1 MEAFYG
7 PGAGSRAATGRMLPG
22 MRDLLARSSPVQ
34 AFRELRRDFGRVVF
48 VLAAGDLVASFG
60 FSLVFPFLTI
70 YIVESFGA
78 SAFEAGL
85 VLTLYSV
92 VSIVSASAGGWLAD
106 RVGRRPVMIVSIGI
120 TGLIVGLMGQAADL
134 VQIAILTL
142 ALGMV
147 DPAFIPA
154 ARAAIAD
161 VVPEER
167 RPRAYG
173 LLAVAASVGWI
184 AGPAIGAGLSR
195 LGYPLLFAI
204 AGSIIAIYALIALRW
219 LPETRPVPGGPQ
231 AATEPRTVGA
241 DQDPVGAAP
250 PAAAG
255 AADPSRRAS
264 TGDPTPGS
272 PSAPATP
279 AAVRPM
285 LVLAA
290 FLPLAVVLHGA
301 SFVWVTTLPIA
312 ASTELGVS
320 TDTWG
325 ILFSLNGL
333 MIVLFQM
340 RVAAGS
346 ERRSKPLMMALAAL
360 FYAAG
365 YAIVALITVGPGLAV
380 AGLAAV
386 IVTVTIGEMLLYPL
400 EASFVSDL
408 APVDV
413 RGRYQGIALAA
424 ASLGTALAPPVTGWV
439 LDRAPGPVLWLLVAA
454 AAVFCA
460 LGLALLSR
468 LAARLPPAAS
478 PVGLPIGGVPG
489 SPEVAP

>member
-1 MEAFYG
+1 
-7 PGAGSRAATGRMLPG
+7 
-22 MRDLLARSSPVQ
+22 
-34 AFRELRRDFGRVVF
+34 
-48 VLAAGDLVASFG
+48 
-60 FSLVFPFLTI
+60 
-70 YIVESFGA
+70 
-78 SAFEAGL
+78 
-85 VLTLYSV
+85 
-92 VSIVSASAGGWLAD
+92 
-106 RVGRRPVMIVSIGI
+106 
-120 TGLIVGLMGQAADL
+120 
-134 VQIAILTL
+134 
-142 ALGMV
+142 
-147 DPAFIPA
+147 
-154 ARAAIAD
+154 
-161 VVPEER
+161 
-167 RPRAYG
+167 
-173 LLAVAASVGWI
+173 
-184 AGPAIGAGLSR
+184 
-195 LGYPLLFAI
+195 
-204 AGSIIAIYALIALRW
+204 
-219 LPETRPVPGGPQ
+219 
-231 AATEPRTVGA
+231 
-241 DQDPVGAAP
+241 
-250 PAAAG
+250 
-255 AADPSRRAS
+255 
-264 TGDPTPGS
+264 
-272 PSAPATP
+272 
-279 AAVRPM
+279 
-285 LVLAA
+285 VLAA